1 MSDTPQQVA
10 DSSGEDEAGIR
21 NVLAGDVNAFATLE
35 RKYQRIVF
43 FLVRKVIRDEGGHE
57 RSYAGCLG
65 RVISGIAELP
75 VRVPIFALAVH
86 VCLYAFQA

>member
-1 MSDTPQQVA
+1 MSDTPQQAA

-21 NVLAGDVNAFATLE
+21 
-35 RKYQRIVF
+35 
-43 FLVRKVIRDEGGHE
+43 DEGGDE
-57 RSYAGCLG
+57 RSSAGCLG